1 MDIQFAGYDSDC
13 WDGTYGFPHSLEV
26 NGLAM
31 AVCYLDILSDLTG
44 DGPDN
49 DHLGDATGHF
59 NSTNV
64 LGDHSISNGNYS
76 MKVNITETPL
86 TTETQ
91 ADLAVD
97 KSCTPDSVKAPAPF
111 TCRVELTNG
120 GPGLPSGVQ
129 LTDTITTLVAGSE
142 YSINSPTL
150 SWENVAGTP
159 AATACPVAANV
170 ITCDV
175 GTVPLAGAK
184 AVLTYTVTSNQG
196 GVFSD
201 TATASSTGTD
211 PTAGNDSDSDSV
223 TVIAQA
229 NLNVTKTGS
238 PSPVLAGG
246 LLTYTVTGTNAGPS
260 TAVDMSIS
268 DTPPAVT
275 LFKSATPSTGGSC
288 TTPAVDATGT
298 ITCTWSGAT
307 PRGGTHSIQIVV
319 EVPGPQ
325 SITNSAA
332 TTSTTE
338 DSNLSDNSVS
348 ISTQIIC
355 TIYGTPG
362 NDSLQ
367 GTDGFDVICG
377 LAGNDSISAGGG
389 DDRVFAGAG
398 QDSVRGDAGDDVIH
412 GEDGDD
418 NLRGNDGDDR
428 LYGEAGQDKL
438 LGDDGADFL
447 NGGTGTKDVC
457 VDRLTGLRLRSSMT

>member
-1 MDIQFAGYDSDC
+1 M
-13 WDGTYGFPHSLEV
+13 
-26 NGLAM
+26 
-31 AVCYLDILSDLTG
+31 
-44 DGPDN
+44 
-49 DHLGDATGHF
+49 
-59 NSTNV
+59 
-64 LGDHSISNGNYS
+64 
-76 MKVNITETPL
+76 
-86 TTETQ
+86 
-91 ADLAVD
+91 
-97 KSCTPDSVKAPAPF
+97 
-111 TCRVELTNG
+111 
-120 GPGLPSGVQ
+120 
-129 LTDTITTLVAGSE
+129 
-142 YSINSPTL
+142 
-150 SWENVAGTP
+150 
-159 AATACPVAANV
+159 

-457 VDRLTGLRLRSSMT
+457 VDRPPFLLPVGIVQCEQISAP